1 MLETQ
6 IITLSGRGMENRT
19 ASSHLFLVFSA
30 FLANLLKTNFCIKS
44 AIRAKKIT
52 KKSLKN
58 ISVLFGDEVLK
69 F

>member
-6 IITLSGRGMENRT
+6 IITLNGRGMENRT

-30 FLANLLKTNFCIKS
+30 FFANLLKTNFCIKS

-52 KKSLKN
+52 KKAWK
-58 ISVLFGDEVLK
+58 I
-69 F
+69 